1 MYPVQY
7 IAFAIFILMVVFT
20 ILNFRKSVLF
30 WIPFH
35 VLCNPMIALTFNPG
49 IAVGIAVVSF
59 QFGYYLLFVRNTRKS
74 CSLNPEPFVLKDI
87 VGLCVFSYLIS
98 IALASVPLSASIIP
112 TLKYFILGFIPL
124 FLFQKALDSSRD
136 IYYFIKCC
144 IVVTLLTFSLG
155 AVESILHDNPYLD
168 FLYLISPPDEL
179 EKGRMS
185 YVPPFLF
192 DYATNERFGLRRCYS
207 FFGLHLLYGFAS
219 ACLFFVFAFLY
230 TKKMFSIKKVY
241 LITIV
246 GMCLGGV
253 FFSNSKQAMLSVCVM
268 FLAFYKVKDV
278 LNIKVIAPVIA
289 VIIAI
294 VIYAPD
300 YFLNFV
306 SLVDSDV
313 AEEGG
318 GSSVALRQSQGS
330 VMLELFMTNPIT
342 GIGPGGNV
350 WHVFNNPSKYGGLM
364 GSESVWLL
372 VPSERGIIGV
382 IAYLSIFKCF
392 WSRLK
397 NIIPRRILLFLLLS
411 VFVAES
417 AGGEKDMMIWG
428 GVVIFIYRVY
438 SLIGNEYL
446 NKCGRHYE

>member
-7 IAFAIFILMVVFT
+7 IAFAIFIFMMVFT
-20 ILNFRKSVLF
+20 VVSFRKSVLF

-59 QFGYYLLFVRNTRKS
+59 QFVYYLLFVRASATS
-74 CSLNPEPFVLKDI
+74 VTLNPDQFVLKDV
-87 VGLCVFSYLIS
+87 VGLCVFSFLIS
-98 IALASVPLSASIIP
+98 IAFASVPISASLIP

-124 FLFQKALDSSRD
+124 FLFQKSLCSSKD
-136 IYYFIKCC
+136 LYFFIKCC

-155 AVESILHDNPYLD
+155 AIESVLHDNPYLD

-219 ACLFFVFAFLY
+219 ACLFFMFAFLY
-230 TKKMFSIKKVY
+230 TKKLLRLKMFH
-241 LITIV
+241 LIIIV

-268 FLAFYKVKDV
+268 FFAFYKVKDV

-289 VIIAI
+289 VIAAV

-330 VMLELFMTNPIT
+330 VMFDLFMTNPIT

-350 WHVFNNPSKYGGLM
+350 WQVINNTSKYGGLM

-372 VPSERGIIGV
+372 VPSERGIIGI

-397 NIIPRRILLFLLLS
+397 NVVPIRILFFLLLS
-411 VFVAES
+411 VFVADS
-417 AGGEKDMMIWG
+417 AGGEKDMILWG
-428 GVVIFIYRVY
+428 NVVIFVYRVY
-438 SLIGNEYL
+438 SLKRNERL
-446 NKCGRHYE
+446 II